1 MGVRGLLQISAMAPA
16 EKSDERGRSLHVS
29 CVVIG
34 LWAAAVKLT
43 YCGGQAS
50 GSFPVVIQGRDSGGL
65 D

>member
-1 MGVRGLLQISAMAPA
+1 MPWTPA